1 MEDKKYLII
10 CLRHD
15 YWNRY
20 DNIVFWG
27 KNNSGY
33 YSDLSKV
40 GLYTK
45 KEALKICDKGDC
57 FIHIDKIGIT
67 KEMMN
72 SLNPNIEIKVKKTDS
87 ICRYVNTFV
96 RIMDNKNL
104 MKWGE

>member
-1 MEDKKYLII
+1 MEDRKYLII

-15 YWNRY
+15 FWNRY

-67 KEMMN
+67 KEMME
-72 SLNPNIEIKVKKTDS
+72 SLNPNIEVKVKKTDS